1 MTQRMSI
8 KSLSHELKLV
18 PEETQEKTHDLL
30 DIKKEF
36 NDLQSKYNE
45 VKSIVDELGIKKF
58 EHEINGI
65 IKKLKYD

>member
-1 MTQRMSI
+1 MSI

-18 PEETQEKTHDLL
+18 PEETQATHHDLL

-36 NDLQSKYNE
+36 NDLAQKYTE
-45 VKSIVDELGIKKF
+45 VKSIIDELGIKKF
-58 EHEINGI
+58 DHEIKGI